1 MGYLVWFKKM
11 LFFIAGYNEATFT
24 GDKEQ
29 LAKSTGI
36 IAILAGILVIILPFA
51 LYFFGMIAGVVFC
64 ALCLI
69 GLIVVFLVKNKK
81 S

>member
-51 LYFFGMIAGVVFC
+51 LEFFGKIAVVVFC
-64 ALCLI
+64 ALILF
-69 GLIVVFLVKNKK
+69 GIVVIYFVKNKK